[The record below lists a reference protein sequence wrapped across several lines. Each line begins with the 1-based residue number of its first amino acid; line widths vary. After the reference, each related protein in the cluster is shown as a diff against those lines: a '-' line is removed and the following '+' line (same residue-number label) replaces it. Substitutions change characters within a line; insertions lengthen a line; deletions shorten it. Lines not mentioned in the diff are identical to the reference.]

1 MAMFAAVSTVE
12 LPEGGTIEQGRKQ
25 LETDVVPMIKQ
36 APGFV
41 SAIFLSPPT
50 GREGLSIVVFET
62 QQQAQ
67 TAVDM
72 MQVPPNIRVLTK
84 EVREVAVQV

>member
-1 MAMFAAVSTVE
+1 MFAAVSTVE
-12 LPEGGTIEQGRKQ
+12 LPEGRTIEEGRKQ
-25 LETDVVPMIKQ
+25 LETEIIPMIKQ

-50 GREGLSIVVFET
+50 GREGLSVLVFET

-67 TAVDM
+67 TAVDN
-72 MQVPPNIRVLTK
+72 MQTPPDVRVLTK
-84 EVREVAVQV
+84 EVREVAAQA

>member
-12 LPEGGTIEQGRKQ
+12 LPEGGTIEEGRKQ
-25 LETDVVPMIKQ
+25 LETEVIPMIKQ

-67 TAVDM
+67 MAVDN
-72 MQVPPNIRVLTK
+72 MQTPPTVRVLTK
-84 EVREVAVQV
+84 EVREVAAKA